1 MIRLPF
7 FFAVLAIALASG
19 TAKSIDLYYPLHGV
33 YQIKDGVWTVAQHT
47 ETELLLIG
55 EGLAV
60 GDEITFTQSSE
71 NCKERADLS
80 TIRITSVDQVEG
92 RVNVTLSET
101 GVFYFC
107 LGDQHQGEFVVL
119 ESKNED
125 KFTIPLPISILLV
138 LVFLVLSA
146 LFNGLNIGLLSLS
159 PSELKM
165 VAEAGEGK
173 DQRYADIILPIRRT
187 GNRLLCTILLGCAL
201 ANSSSAIFLDELVGG
216 GVAGVLGST
225 MCIVIFGEI
234 VPQSVCS
241 RHALYVGAKTLW
253 LTKFFLIVTFPVSF
267 PISFVLDCILGDEAS
282 AVYMRKQL
290 LHLLKM
296 QDPYNDLERDEVDII
311 TGALTYKNKT
321 ASMVMTKL
329 DDVFMLDINSILDFK
344 TVSKIIDTGH
354 SRIPTYRDA
363 RDNIVGVL
371 YVKDLAF
378 IDPDDKTPL
387 ESVIKYYRHPIEEV
401 YSTTHLDSMLE
412 LFKQGRTHMV
422 LVIHIDNEDPDR
434 DPTPEVVGIA
444 TLEDVIEE
452 IIQSEIIDETDR
464 FVDNKTKLVVRR
476 ESELSALPPTAFAER
491 DDVNRLS
498 DKVALVVFTYL
509 STQLELFSAN
519 IVSPVVLKKL
529 VSRPECVVILQREDL
544 TEAQLW
550 LYREGQPSDTFTLV
564 IEGTLKVTVGKDR
577 FEFEA
582 GPYHAICLSA
592 LTNPEFI
599 CDFSALISSDKVVLL
614 RISRRLYLE
623 ALAAT
628 QIAHQH
634 EQQLHA
640 TTPTN
645 RQQVDDGN
653 DQEETRFASS
663 TEGERLDL
671 AARSVQISEPNTASL
686 IAPSAQVIAP
696 RDERLRT
703 GEFSHH
709 HPSGISSP
717 SLLTPLT
724 SPSMLSSPTSASRL
738 MGNSANAR
746 DDSVA

>member
-241 RHALYVGAKTLW
+241 RYPLVVGANTILMTRFFML
-253 LTKFFLIVTFPVSF
+253 LTF
-267 PISFVLDCILGDEAS
+267 PISYPISVILDFLLGEEAS
-282 AVYMRKQL
+282 VVYRRKHL
-290 LHLLKM
+290 LHLLM
-296 QDPYNDLERDEVDII
+296 LQDPYNDIESDEMAII
-311 TGALTYKNKT
+311 KGALTYKTKT
-321 ASMVMTKL
+321 ASMIMTKIE
-329 DDVFMLDINSILDFK
+329 DVFMIEIGATLDFK
-344 TVSKIIDTGH
+344 TVSQIVSTGH
-354 SRIPTYRDA
+354 SRIPVYDQD
-363 RDNIVGVL
+363 RDNIVGL
-371 YVKDLAF
+371 LHVKDLAF
-378 IDPDDKTPL
+378 IDTDDNTPL
-387 ESVIKYYRHPIEEV
+387 AAVIKHYNHPIEEV
-401 YSTTHLDSMLE
+401 YSTSPLGEMLE
-412 LFKQGRTHMV
+412 FFKQGKTHMAVV
-422 LVIHIDNEDPDR
+422 LHINNEDPDK
-434 DPTPEVVGIA
+434 DPTREVVGIV

-452 IIQSEIIDETDR
+452 IIQNEIVDETDR
-464 FVDNKTKLVVRR
+464 VVDNHTKQAVQR
-476 ESELSALPPTAFAER
+476 EMLYMSSLSPSAFAER
-491 DDVNRLS
+491 FDGS
-498 DKVALVVFTYL
+498 HIADKVALAVFTFL
-509 STQLELFSAN
+509 STSYDAFSPSV
-519 IVSPVVLKKL
+519 IKPIVLKKL
-529 VSRPECVVILQREDL
+529 IQDSGCIHVFHLEDMS
-544 TEAQLW
+544 EAERW
-550 LYREGQPSDTFTLV
+550 LYKSGTRSNIFSFV
-564 IEGTLKVTVGKDR
+564 IEGSLKVNTGKEEFD
-577 FEFEA
+577 FEA
-582 GPYHAICLSA
+582 GPYHGLGLSG
-592 LTNPEFI
+592 LLDPHHI
-599 CDFSALISSDKVVLL
+599 SDFSAVVSSPKAVVL
-614 RISRRLYLE
+614 RIDRSKYLE
-623 ALAAT
+623 AIQAS
-628 QIAHQH
+628 
-634 EQQLHA
+634 QLPA
-640 TTPTN
+640 QP
-645 RQQVDDGN
+645 
-653 DQEETRFASS
+653 
-663 TEGERLDL
+663 
-671 AARSVQISEPNTASL
+671 AREIIT
-686 IAPSAQVIAP
+686 I
-696 RDERLRT
+696 
-703 GEFSHH
+703 
-709 HPSGISSP
+709 
-717 SLLTPLT
+717 
-724 SPSMLSSPTSASRL
+724 
-738 MGNSANAR
+738 
-746 DDSVA
+746 

>member
-1 MIRLPF
+1 MRLLAWTGI
-7 FFAVLAIALASG
+7 FALVVAAA
-19 TAKSIDLYYPLHGV
+19 AAAQSIHLYYPT
-33 YQIKDGVWTVAQHT
+33 DGEYENEDGLWTIEEHT
-47 ETELLLIG
+47 PTTLVLIG
-55 EGLAV
+55 EGLQN
-60 GDEITFTQSSE
+60 DSKLTFTASPK
-71 NCKERADLS
+71 NCDEREDVAALY
-80 TIRITSVDQVEG
+80 
-92 RVNVTLSET
+92 NVTADHTEALVTVSLSRRD
-101 GVFYFC
+101 VLYFC
-107 LGDQHQGEFVVL
+107 LNDDHQGNDL
-119 ESKNED
+119 KIESVKPATD
-125 KFTIPLPISILLV
+125 LVPLPVAIIFIIVLLM
-138 LVFLVLSA
+138 LSG
-146 LFNGLNIGLLSLS
+146 LFSGLNLGLMSLA
-159 PSELKM
+159 PSELA
-165 VAEAGEGK
+165 VIAESGEGK
-173 DQRYADIILPIRRT
+173 DQEYAKSILPIRRR
-187 GNRLLCTILLGCAL
+187 GNLLLCTVLIGNVLV
-201 ANSSSAIFLDELVGG
+201 NSTLAIFLDGLTGGVGG
-216 GVAGVLGST
+216 ILGST
-225 MCIVIFGEI
+225 AGIVIFGEI
-234 VPQSVCS
+234 VPQSICS